1 MLALV
6 TPIALL
12 LQRGSFMNQNPF
24 DLNTVAQQSRALEAS
39 KAMGVVAAS
48 KAEEIAKINQAAA
61 QKMAALFQQKVSE
74 LLKTSDPK
82 SAFDMV
88 HAQVLQDAA
97 KEVMQYQTAVLKAL
111 GSGNQELA
119 KIAQALMEEAK
130 EDLIHFVNDAT
141 QNTPQNAP
149 MGLEAYASAF
159 KDPFGMALQNFELMR
174 AAMAD
179 SFSNFEQ
186 SVQNVGKLSQER
198 APAKKVA
205 KKS

>member
-1 MLALV
+1 
-6 TPIALL
+6 
-12 LQRGSFMNQNPF
+12 MNKNPF
-24 DLNTVAQQSRALEAS
+24 DLNVVAQQSRALEAS

-48 KAEEIAKINQAAA
+48 KAEEIAKINQEAA

-141 QNTPQNAP
+141 QNTPRNAP
-149 MGLEAYASAF
+149 MGVEAYASAF

-186 SVQNVGKLSQER
+186 SVQNVSNLSQGS

>member
-1 MLALV
+1 
-6 TPIALL
+6 
-12 LQRGSFMNQNPF
+12 MNKNPF
-24 DLNTVAQQSRALEAS
+24 NLNTTDQQSRALEAS
-39 KAMGVVAAS
+39 KAMGAVATS
-48 KAEEIAKINQAAA
+48 KAEEIAKINQQAA
-61 QKMAALFQQKVSE
+61 QKMAALFQEKVSE

-97 KEVMQYQTAVLKAL
+97 KEVMQYQASVFKAL
-111 GSGNQELA
+111 GSGNQELV

-141 QNTPQNAP
+141 QNTPQNTP
-149 MGLEAYASAF
+149 LGVEAYASAI

-174 AAMAD
+174 AAMAE
-179 SFSNFEQ
+179 SFGNFEK
-186 SVQNVGKLSQER
+186 SVQNVGNLSKGVSGS
-198 APAKKVA
+198 PAKKTV

>member
-1 MLALV
+1 
-6 TPIALL
+6 
-12 LQRGSFMNQNPF
+12 MNKNPF
-24 DLNTVAQQSRALEAS
+24 NLNTTDQQSRALEAS
-39 KAMGVVAAS
+39 KAMGAVATS
-48 KAEEIAKINQAAA
+48 KAEEIAKINQQAA
-61 QKMAALFQQKVSE
+61 QKMAALFQEKVSE

-97 KEVMQYQTAVLKAL
+97 KEVMQYQASVFKAL
-111 GSGNQELA
+111 GSGNQELV

-141 QNTPQNAP
+141 QNTPQNTP
-149 MGLEAYASAF
+149 LGVEAYASAF

-174 AAMAD
+174 AAMAE
-179 SFSNFEQ
+179 SFGNFEK
-186 SVQNVGKLSQER
+186 SVQNVGNLSKGVSGS
-198 APAKKVA
+198 PAKKTV

>member
-1 MLALV
+1 
-6 TPIALL
+6 
-12 LQRGSFMNQNPF
+12 MNKNPF
-24 DLNTVAQQSRALEAS
+24 DLNVMAQQSRALEAS
-39 KAMGVVAAS
+39 KAMGMVAAS
-48 KAEEIAKINQAAA
+48 KAEEIAKINQQAA
-61 QKMAALFQQKVSE
+61 QKMAALFQEKVSE

-97 KEVMQYQTAVLKAL
+97 KEVMQYQAAVLKAL
-111 GSGNQELA
+111 GSGNQELVR
-119 KIAQALMEEAK
+119 IAQALMEEAK

-141 QNTPQNAP
+141 QNTPKNIP
-149 MGLEAYASAF
+149 LGVEAYASAF

-174 AAMAD
+174 ASMAD

-186 SVQNVGKLSQER
+186 SVQNLSNLSKGG
-198 APAKKVA
+198 APAQKVV